1 MFYTTNVAGIL
12 VIGGYKSAS
21 QSVEFW
27 SPSDPEQGS
36 CVLNDYPRQMDNRPT
51 VDIVSGRLVACNALT
66 CEIYQEGSWQHL
78 QDTTVTKIYHSS
90 VTTEDA
96 VLLIGS
102 HGYTDFTTEWIPLN
116 GSAAQQLPFLHRHG
130 DRHCSIKIS
139 ADIIV
144 VTGGWGSNDYVTEY
158 QLPYGTE
165 TPLTSMGQQRA
176 AHACGVYLGAG
187 GQQVSKMFCSI
198 V

>member
-1 MFYTTNVAGIL
+1 M
-12 VIGGYKSAS
+12 
-21 QSVEFW
+21 
-27 SPSDPEQGS
+27 
-36 CVLNDYPRQMDNRPT
+36 
-51 VDIVSGRLVACNALT
+51 VSRA
-66 CEIYQEGSWQHL
+66 H
-78 QDTTVTKIYHSS
+78 HSS

-130 DRHCSIKIS
+130 DRHCSIKIN
-139 ADIIV
+139 ADVIV

-158 QLPYGTE
+158 QLADGNE

-198 V
+198 VSALNCS